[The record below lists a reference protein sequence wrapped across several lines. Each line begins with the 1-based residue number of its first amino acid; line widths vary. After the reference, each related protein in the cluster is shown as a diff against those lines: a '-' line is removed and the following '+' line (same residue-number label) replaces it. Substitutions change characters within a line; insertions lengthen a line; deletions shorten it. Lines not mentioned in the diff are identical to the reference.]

1 MVGPEA
7 ISSRDN
13 QSLGKVPPHSLEA
26 EEALLGSALLSR
38 DAVSRLMEEVRP
50 ADFYSPSNQTVY
62 EAMKGLFDTGKPIDT
77 VTVSELIFKD
87 SKNATSINASYIA
100 RLVDNV
106 PSSANFERY
115 IEIVLEHS
123 HRRKLLKASGRIELL
138 AMAMDKEIH
147 SVLDEAEQTIFTASD
162 DAIGDGLVGVTDVL
176 EGAIERIEE
185 IENRGTGLSGLP
197 TYFTDLDNYLSGLQ
211 EGNLAVIASRPS
223 MGKSSLALNIGTNV
237 AKEGKVVAFF
247 SLEMTKEELV
257 QRVLFS
263 EAKVTSGDARKGQL
277 GPEKWSRVVEA
288 ASKVNNLPLYFDD
301 APVITVTD
309 IRAKSRRLKS
319 AKSLDLIIVDYLQL
333 MQSSSGDN
341 RQQEIAEI
349 SRNLKN
355 LAREL
360 KVPILALSQLN
371 RAAEAR
377 EDKRPRLGD
386 LRESGAIEQDA
397 DIVMM
402 LYRDDYYNPGTDVP
416 GVAEV
421 NIVKNRTGMTG
432 KVELFFSKEFTQ
444 FSNYSRQEQQ

>member
-87 SKNATSINASYIA
+87 SKNSTSINASYIA

-211 EGNLAVIASRPS
+211 DGNLAVIASRPS
-223 MGKSSLALNIGTNV
+223 MGKSSLALNIGTSV

-288 ASKVNNLPLYFDD
+288 ASKVNDLPLYFDD

-319 AKSLDLIIVDYLQL
+319 AKNLDLIIVDYLQL
-333 MQSSSGDN
+333 MQSSSRDN

-421 NIVKNRTGMTG
+421 NIVKNRSGMTG

>member
-87 SKNATSINASYIA
+87 SKNSTSINASYIA

-211 EGNLAVIASRPS
+211 DGNLAVIASRPS

-319 AKSLDLIIVDYLQL
+319 AKNLDLIIVDYLQL
-333 MQSSSGDN
+333 MQSSSRDN

-421 NIVKNRTGMTG
+421 NIVKNRSGMTG